1 MAKTKTPN
9 MAGFASA
16 CAAIEGLTRVM
27 AAEFGKHGIKVTC
40 ICSGAIYESHKILE
54 MIGDFSQLLGIS
66 TEDMTAQYKKNDI
79 LGSGPTLRQVAE
91 TAAFLASENGILFN
105 SHIVNVDCGKLN
117 VL

>member
-1 MAKTKTPN
+1 

-40 ICSGAIYESHKILE
+40 ICSGAIYESHKICE
-54 MIGDFSQLLGIS
+54 MVSDFSQHLGIS
-66 TEDMTAQYKKNDI
+66 QEEMASQYRKFDI
-79 LGSGPTLRQVAE
+79 LKSGPTLKQVAE
-91 TAAFLASENGILFN
+91 TAAFLASENGVIFN
-105 SHIVNVDCGKLN
+105 SHIVDVDCGKLN